1 VYNLISNTKENDVK
15 VQNLRSA
22 DVIECR
28 IAGIPA
34 QIAVWGSGKYTVMD
48 RRGYEA
54 GWLAKK
60 VDSSFIHEIIQI
72 DAEERLDRHRTG
84 E

>member
-1 VYNLISNTKENDVK
+1 MK

-34 QIAVWGSGKYTVMD
+34 QIAVWGRNKYTVMD
-48 RRGYEA
+48 RRGYQA
-54 GWLAKK
+54 DWLAKK
-60 VDSSFIHEIIQI
+60 VDPSFIHELIQI
-72 DAEERLDRHRTG
+72 DAEDRLDRYRCG